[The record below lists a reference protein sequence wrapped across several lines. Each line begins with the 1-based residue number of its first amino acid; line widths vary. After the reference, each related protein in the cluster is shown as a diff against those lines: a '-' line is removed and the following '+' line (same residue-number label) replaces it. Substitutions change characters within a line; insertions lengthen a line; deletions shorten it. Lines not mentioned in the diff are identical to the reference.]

1 MSCNGK
7 TINLESLVA
16 LVTFEHHTQHM
27 FIFRK
32 NATCIQKIP
41 QPIRPKDYKWKNYRM
56 NESNAI
62 SFLYQKK
69 ISRSFFSGGLLSD
82 ILNALL
88 M

>member
-1 MSCNGK
+1 
-7 TINLESLVA
+7 
-16 LVTFEHHTQHM
+16 M

-69 ISRSFFSGGLLSD
+69 SAGHSFP
-82 ILNALL
+82 AV
-88 M
+88 

>member
-56 NESNAI
+56 NESNA
-62 SFLYQKK
+62 FLYQKNQQVILFRRSNVK
-69 ISRSFFSGGLLSD
+69 IF
-82 ILNALL
+82 
-88 M
+88 